1 MFRKGLLLA
10 WLLAM
15 AAVAPAQKRQ
25 VMLDR
30 VVAVV
35 GGSSILQS
43 EVDEYAAQLTAQ
55 RRQEGYTSDRDPL
68 NEALE
73 DLLMQKLLYNQGV
86 IDSVEISALD
96 IQQRVEQHL
105 QGMIEQEG
113 SIAELEAR
121 HHMAVF
127 NIREML
133 RQRYEERA
141 YAEGM
146 QHKIISRVTIV
157 PGEVERFY
165 KRTDRDSLPT
175 IPEQYVYA
183 QITKFPKSMKL
194 AKQRA
199 KERLLEMRERI
210 ITGQTRFDVM
220 ARMYSVDG
228 SAITGGEMDPQPLEG
243 FVQPF
248 ADALGELRPGQIS
261 EVVETQFGFHLIQL
275 IDKKGRLY
283 HCRHI
288 LIRPDYT
295 YEEEAEPTHI
305 LDSLATKIRQDSIT
319 FEKAA
324 LLYSDDV
331 NSKMNGGIVSN
342 ADILER
348 AGVFDAK
355 YTQTKFLREDFGS
368 PGLRQEP
375 RRLQCDSQ
383 TPGRRDFGR
392 LPHRGHDGQQALEDR
407 QARAGDSPA
416 QSLAQRGLHPAGADG
431 SRGQAGAGVPGVA
444 QPQDRRHVRLYFAR
458 IPRRRIREQTLAE
471 TGKIR
476 CAGCSRH

>member
-1 MFRKGLLLA
+1 MLRKALLLA
-10 WLLAM
+10 LMLAM
-15 AAVAPAQKRQ
+15 AAGAPAQKRQ
-25 VMLDR
+25 VILDR

-43 EVDEYAAQLTAQ
+43 EVDEYAAQLTNQ
-55 RRQEGYTSDRDPL
+55 RRQEGYTSDRDPR

-86 IDSVEISALD
+86 LDSVEISAMD
-96 IQQRVEQHL
+96 IQQRVELHL

-121 HHMAVF
+121 HHMPVF

-141 YAEGM
+141 YAAGM
-146 QHKIISRVTIV
+146 QHRIVSRVNIV

-165 KRTDRDSLPT
+165 KRIDRDSLPT

-228 SAITGGEMDPQPLEG
+228 SAINGGEMEPQPLEG

-248 ADALGELRPGQIS
+248 SDALAELRPGQIS
-261 EVVETQFGFHLIQL
+261 EVVETQLGFHLIQL

-295 YEEEAEPTHI
+295 FEELDEPTRI
-305 LDSLATKIRQDSIT
+305 LDSLAARIRQDSIS
-319 FEKAA
+319 FEQAA
-324 LLYSDDV
+324 LLYSDDA

-342 ADILER
+342 SDIMEW
-348 AGVFDAK
+348 AGVSDAK
-355 YTQTKFLREDFGS
+355 YTQTKFLREDFGNRGYGKSLDDYNAIRNLKVGEVSDAFATEDMLGNKLSKIIKLVQVIPPHKASLNEDYIRLEQMALATKQERVFNDWLTRKIDAMYVYIS
-368 PGLRQEP
+368 PEY
-375 RRLQCDSQ
+375 
-383 TPGRRDFGR
+383 RD
-392 LPHRGHDGQQALEDR
+392 
-407 QARAGDSPA
+407 
-416 QSLAQRGLHPAGADG
+416 GAFENKHWLK
-431 SRGQAGAGVPGVA
+431 
-444 QPQDRRHVRLYFAR
+444 QD
-458 IPRRRIREQTLAE
+458 
-471 TGKIR
+471 K
-476 CAGCSRH
+476 